1 MRDTARSVL
10 AGYEPRLHADTTLVP
25 AAVMLLLYERDG
37 EEHLLFQVRS
47 QHVEHHKGEISLPGG
62 ARDPEDASLLH
73 TAIRELHE
81 EVGVHPDHVEVFG
94 RLDDVAT
101 RTRFVMAPY
110 VGAITVPGDYPF
122 HMANIEMDELLQV
135 PLSHLLSHAAIEETI
150 DALGRSGR
158 SFRFREHLIYGATA
172 RVLDS
177 FLDLIAPP
185 LGVER
190 LPRL

>member
-1 MRDTARSVL
+1 MRDIARSLL
-10 AGYEPRLHADTTLVP
+10 ANYEPRLNDAPGLMP
-25 AAVMLLLYERDG
+25 AAVVLLLYERDG

-73 TAIRELHE
+73 TALRELHE